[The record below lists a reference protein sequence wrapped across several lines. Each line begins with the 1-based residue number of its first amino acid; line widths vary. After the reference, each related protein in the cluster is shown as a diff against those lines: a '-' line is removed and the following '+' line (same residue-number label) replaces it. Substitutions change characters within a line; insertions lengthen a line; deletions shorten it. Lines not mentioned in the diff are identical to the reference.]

1 VLVAWTD
8 FHLASLGKPTTRSSD
23 DSCCLAIAISEHDI
37 DEAKSTAAKSFGP
50 CFGPCVASFLR
61 KSDGVGTAFR
71 HFSFN
76 IICIM
81 NIVSVSPAL
90 GRCSYL

>member
-1 VLVAWTD
+1 MLVAWTD
-8 FHLASLGKPTTRSSD
+8 FQLASLGKPTTRISD

-50 CFGPCVASFLR
+50 CVASFLR
-61 KSDGVGTAFR
+61 KSDGVNTAFW

-81 NIVSVSPAL
+81 KERKKHYSPKAIL
-90 GRCSYL
+90 LMEPQT